1 MYASKVLFCNIR
13 RGNKN
18 THTHTHNIQTTV
30 KKKKNN
36 NNDIYAVGLFT
47 QNIRVIEIQHSEQL
61 PEYVFVHK
69 NEINKIKI
77 NK

>member
-1 MYASKVLFCNIR
+1 MPVRFCFAIS
-13 RGNKN
+13 GEGKKN
-18 THTHTHNIQTTV
+18 THTHNIQTTV

-69 NEINKIKI
+69 MK
-77 NK
+77 